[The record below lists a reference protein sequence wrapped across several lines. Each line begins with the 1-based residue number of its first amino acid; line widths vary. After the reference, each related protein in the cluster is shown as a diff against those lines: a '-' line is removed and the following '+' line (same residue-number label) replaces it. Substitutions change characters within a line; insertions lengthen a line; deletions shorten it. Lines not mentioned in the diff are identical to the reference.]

1 MPYVKRS
8 DTGEIIAIS
17 QQPAEGFE
25 EQVSPDSLELST
37 FLQSMGHTDSALSA
51 TDQDFVRVLEDVVE
65 LLIDKGIILFT
76 ELPDSAQEKMLYRQR
91 LRSKIGD
98 KLELL
103 GED

>member
-25 EQVSPDSLELST
+25 EPVSPDSLELST
-37 FLQSMGHTDSALSA
+37 FLQTMGHADSQLSA

-98 KLELL
+98 KLDLL

>member
-17 QQPAEGFE
+17 QHPVEGFE
-25 EQVSPDSLELST
+25 DQVSPDSLELSA

-65 LLIDKGIILFT
+65 LLVDKGVILFT

-98 KLELL
+98 KLDLL